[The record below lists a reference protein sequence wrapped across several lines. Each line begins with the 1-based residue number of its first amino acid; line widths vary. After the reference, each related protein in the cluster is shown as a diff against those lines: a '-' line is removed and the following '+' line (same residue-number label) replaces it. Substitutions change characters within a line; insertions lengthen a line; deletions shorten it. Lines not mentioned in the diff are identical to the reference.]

1 MLEQKQRQPTCKIR
15 IEVGR
20 NLSHSSQ
27 LKTAL
32 SEQYAP
38 DGLSAG
44 TLASPLDALV
54 DSPLGMAG
62 LLSGTE
68 TILFVE
74 DESFVREVTSEVLR
88 SAGYVVLT
96 AKNGAEALRTFHQ
109 RSDRADLLLS
119 DIVLPGKSG
128 HALAGELR
136 QLRPEII
143 ILFISGYADQWARAE
158 YEKEGAHFL
167 AKPFSMPALLQKVRQ
182 ALDGRKAQAGCG
194 NAFKHACG
202 SG

>member
-1 MLEQKQRQPTCKIR
+1 L
-15 IEVGR
+15 
-20 NLSHSSQ
+20 NHSLQ

-32 SEQYAP
+32 SNQNAP

-44 TLASPLDALV
+44 TLAAPLDALV
-54 DSPLGMAG
+54 DSPLGITG
-62 LLSGTE
+62 LWSGAE

-88 SAGYVVLT
+88 SAGYTVIT
-96 AKNGAEALRTFHQ
+96 AKNGAEALRIFHQ
-109 RSDRADLLLS
+109 RSEAAELLLS

-136 QLRPEII
+136 QLCPEII
-143 ILFISGYADQWARAE
+143 VLFISGYADQWAQSE

-167 AKPFSMPALLQKVRQ
+167 AKPFSMPALLHKVRE
-182 ALDGRKAQAGCG
+182 ALDGHRAQTDCRNRFKPACG
-194 NAFKHACG
+194 NG
-202 SG
+202 